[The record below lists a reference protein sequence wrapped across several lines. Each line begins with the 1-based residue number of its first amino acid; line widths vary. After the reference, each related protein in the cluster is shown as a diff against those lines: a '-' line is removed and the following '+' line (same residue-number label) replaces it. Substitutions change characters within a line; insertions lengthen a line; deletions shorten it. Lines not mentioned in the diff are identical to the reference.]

1 MANESMKW
9 YTERLRLVANFL
21 RQNKISALDGW
32 DAFLITLRNFYNFNP
47 ETVGM
52 MPELTDAEDI
62 TIMGLDAKICFGYL
76 FAVEMHT
83 KYLKQIYDK

>member
-1 MANESMKW
+1 
-9 YTERLRLVANFL
+9 
-21 RQNKISALDGW
+21 
-32 DAFLITLRNFYNFNP
+32 
-47 ETVGM
+47 M